1 MLGKLFFALILLGFV
16 VLLMMKTKRG
26 GSAGQ
31 ADGQEREVNPNYRH
45 AETLDA
51 GDENSPR
58 LKISDSRLA
67 AYIFIGLVAVTS
79 VVMLVWQWQDRNQ
92 QAIVAIINT
101 ETGNTLEYRSKYS
114 LIEERSFQTLDGRTV
129 TAAENERIEVRD
141 AQ

>member
-1 MLGKLFFALILLGFV
+1 MLGKLFLALILLGFV

-26 GSAGQ
+26 GGSAQ
-31 ADGQEREVNPNYRH
+31 NDGVEREVNPQFKAGETID
-45 AETLDA
+45 AEDGKPAKPL
-51 GDENSPR
+51 
-58 LKISDSRLA
+58 SDSRLA

-101 ETGNTLEYRSKYS
+101 ESGNTIEYRSKYS

-129 TAAENERIEVRD
+129 TVAENERIEVRD